1 MALTLWRPRSGLA
14 SWQSDPERWFDRFF
28 SSPFFDTRPSQL
40 VPPMDV
46 TEDEHGYK
54 VSIELPGV
62 DRKDVSINV
71 VDGTLLVKGEKKTE
85 SEKKDEMCYCTE
97 RSYGSFQRS
106 LALPDGIDADKAEAH
121 YTNGILEITLPKAQ
135 ESKPREVKI
144 KVK

>member
-14 SWQSDPERWFDRFF
+14 SWQSDPERWFDHFF
-28 SSPFFDTRPSQL
+28 GTPFFDTRTQL

-46 TEDEHGYK
+46 TEDADGYK
-54 VSIELPGV
+54 VSIELPGI

-85 SEKKDEMCYCTE
+85 TEKKDDMCYCSE
-97 RSYGSFQRS
+97 RIYGSFQRS
-106 LALPDGIDADKAEAH
+106 VALPDGVNADKAEAH
-121 YTNGILEITLPKAQ
+121 YTNGILEIMLPKAE
-135 ESKPREVKI
+135 ESKPKEVKI